1 MDFKYS
7 QRKIKAFTLIEIM
20 MVIVLIGL
28 MASVM
33 QFNMGINKPDEMLK
47 QSSARFAG
55 VFNIAA
61 EYSLLNNIELGLV
74 IEKTGYQFVAYD
86 GTRWSEIGDN
96 DLLVP
101 RTLVKGIEIELQLDD
116 LPIAEEDLVASIVF
130 VKEDDDFYENDID
143 EDEYEA
149 GKADQEDQDGK
160 EGKNGQQRKKR
171 KKFVPKVYILSGGD
185 MTPFSLTF
193 RFVDD
198 FNQDIDDDEQ
208 RLGYRVT
215 GLYSTPLTITGP
227 TLDEE

>member
-1 MDFKYS
+1 MYLKSRTYG
-7 QRKIKAFTLIEIM
+7 FTLIEVM
-20 MVIVLIGL
+20 LVIALIGL
-28 MASVM
+28 MATFV
-33 QFNMGINKPDEMLK
+33 QFTAGGDKKEALLRTA
-47 QSSARFAG
+47 STRFAAIFD
-55 VFNIAA
+55 VAV
-61 EYSLLNNIELGLV
+61 EYSMLNNIELGLV

-149 GKADQEDQDGK
+149 GKGDQEDQ

-227 TLDEE
+227 KLDEE